1 MLSFRKNSCV
11 PPYLKECENACSLHN
26 ARVSIK
32 ERKEVLINLK
42 QNIELR
48 SSTSKF
54 LTKLQEARRRLM
66 AALKNQW
73 LILLHC
79 CPPMQQYSVR
89 L

>member
-1 MLSFRKNSCV
+1 MLSFRKHSCA

-42 QNIELR
+42 QNIELC
-48 SSTSKF
+48 SCTSEL

-66 AALKNQW
+66 AAL
-73 LILLHC
+73 
-79 CPPMQQYSVR
+79 
-89 L
+89 